1 MGAWEI
7 SAVLY
12 FFFSEGMCY
21 IIPQILAYGLV
32 SSKFPNLPGRER
44 PFPGWN
50 RILFHIFY
58 HTRLHWWT
66 LTYQCLNHN
75 GLFLIHVTQ
84 LHNHH
89 GHYGHSGTQ
98 LQRVKMGWKTA
109 LEGLALAIKCLTH
122 NWPNSDFGQSKSHD
136 AIPPQGSQE
145 VQSFCLLALCDEL

>member
-12 FFFSEGMCY
+12 FFSEGMCY

-32 SSKFPNLPGRER
+32 SSKFPSLSERER
-44 PFPGWN
+44 LFPGWN
-50 RILFHIFY
+50 RFLFHIFY
-58 HTRLHWWT
+58 QTRLHWWT
-66 LTYQCLNHN
+66 LTYQWLNHN

-98 LQRVKMGWKTA
+98 LLRVKMGWKTA
-109 LEGLALAIKCLTH
+109 LEDLALAIKCFAH
-122 NWPNSDFGQSKSHD
+122 NWPNSDFGQNESHD

-145 VQSFCLLALCDEL
+145 VQSSCLVALCDEV